1 LQFGRKRPLQHTR
14 EADMGSARREYR
26 FGIVGLGMIAHFHAK
41 AIQAMRGARLVAVAS
56 RSQAKAKEF
65 GAQYGVEGLG
75 SYRAL
80 IARDDIDIVTIC
92 TPSGAHLEPVI
103 LAAEHGKHIV
113 CEKPL
118 EVTLPRLDRM
128 IEACRRHRVRLG
140 GIFPSRTSEVY
151 QRIKHAV
158 DAGRLGRITLG
169 SAYVKW
175 WRSQA
180 YYDSAAWRGTWKLDG
195 GGCLMN
201 QGIHTIDLL
210 QWFMG
215 PAAEVRAF
223 TDRRAHVRIEVEDV
237 AVAAIRFKSG
247 ALGVIEGA
255 TSAWPG
261 HAKRIELCGDQ
272 GGVATREDDLATW
285 TFARP
290 AKGDAALLRRL
301 GARDTGKGGA
311 ADPKAISFV
320 GHQRQFEDFVAALR
334 VGRAPMV
341 DGKEGRKAVELIL
354 AIYRSARTGRSVRLP
369 L

>member
-1 LQFGRKRPLQHTR
+1 
-14 EADMGSARREYR
+14 
-26 FGIVGLGMIAHFHAK
+26 MISHFHAK
-41 AIQAMRGARLVAVAS
+41 AIQEMKGARLVAVAS
-56 RSQAKAKEF
+56 RDAAKAADF
-65 GAQYGVEGLG
+65 AAQYGAEGVG

-80 IARDDIDIVTIC
+80 VERDDIDIVTIC
-92 TPSGAHLEPVI
+92 TPSGAHLEPTI
-103 LAAEHGKHIV
+103 MAAEHGKHV
-113 CEKPL
+113 LCEKPL

-128 IEACRRHRVRLG
+128 IEVCRRRRVLLG

-151 QRIKHAV
+151 QRIKRAV

-175 WRSQA
+175 WRPQS
-180 YYDSAAWRGTWKLDG
+180 YYDSAAWRGTQKLDG

-215 PAAEVRAF
+215 PAVEVRAF
-223 TDRRAHVRIEVEDV
+223 TARLAHTRIEVED
-237 AVAAIRFKSG
+237 AAAAAIRFKNG

-272 GGVATREDDLATW
+272 GGVATREDDLVTW
-285 TFARP
+285 TFAKA
-290 AKGDAALLRRL
+290 AKSDAALLARL

-334 VGRAPMV
+334 TGRAPMV
-341 DGKEGRKAVELIL
+341 DGREGRKAVELIL
-354 AIYRSARTGRSVRLP
+354 AIYKSARSGKTVRLP

>member
-1 LQFGRKRPLQHTR
+1 
-14 EADMGSARREYR
+14 MGSAKREYR
-26 FGIVGLGMIAHFHAK
+26 FGIIGLGMIAHFHAK
-41 AIQAMRGARLVAVAS
+41 AIQAMKGARLVAVAS
-56 RSQAKAKEF
+56 RSKAKAEAF
-65 GAQYGVEGLG
+65 AAQYEVEGLG

-80 IARDDIDIVTIC
+80 AERDDIDIVTIC
-92 TPSGAHLEPVI
+92 TPSGAHLEPAI
-103 LAAEHGKHIV
+103 MAAAHGKHV
-113 CEKPL
+113 LCEKPL

-128 IEACRRHRVRLG
+128 IEVCRQRRVLLG

-151 QRIKHAV
+151 RRIKQAV

-169 SAYVKW
+169 SAYIKW
-175 WRSQA
+175 WRTQA
-180 YYDSAAWRGTWKLDG
+180 YYDSAAWRGTRKLDG

-223 TDRRAHVRIEVEDV
+223 TACRAHTRIEVEDV
-237 AVAAIRFKSG
+237 AVAAIRFTSG

-290 AKGDAALLRRL
+290 AKGDAALRGRL

-334 VGRAPMV
+334 AGRAPLV
-341 DGKEGRKAVELIL
+341 DGTEGRKAVELII
-354 AIYRSARTGRSVRLP
+354 AIYRSAKTGRTVRLP

>member
-1 LQFGRKRPLQHTR
+1 VVT
-14 EADMGSARREYR
+14 SRRECR
-26 FGIVGLGMIAHFHAK
+26 FGIIGLGMISHFHAK
-41 AIQAMRGARLVAVAS
+41 AIQAMKGARLVAVAS
-56 RSQAKAKEF
+56 RDAAKAAEF
-65 GAQYGVEGLG
+65 AAQYGVESVG

-80 IARDDIDIVTIC
+80 VERDDIDIVTIC
-92 TPSGAHLEPVI
+92 TPSGAHLEPTI
-103 LAAEHGKHIV
+103 MAAEHGKHV
-113 CEKPL
+113 LCEKPL

-128 IEACRRHRVRLG
+128 IEVCRRRRVLLG

-151 QRIKHAV
+151 RRIKQAV

-175 WRSQA
+175 GRAPS
-180 YYDSAAWRGTWKLDG
+180 YYDSAAWRGTRKLDG

-215 PAAEVRAF
+215 PAVEVRAF
-223 TDRRAHVRIEVEDV
+223 TARLAHTRIEVEDA
-237 AVAAIRFKSG
+237 AVAAIRFKNG

-261 HAKRIELCGDQ
+261 HAKKIELCGDQ
-272 GGVATREDDLATW
+272 GGVATREDDLVTW
-285 TFARP
+285 TFAKA
-290 AKGDAALLRRL
+290 AKNDVALLARL

-320 GHQRQFEDFVAALR
+320 GHQRQFEDFVAALKA
-334 VGRAPMV
+334 GRAPMV
-341 DGKEGRKAVELIL
+341 DGREGRKAVELIL
-354 AIYRSARTGRSVRLP
+354 AIYQSARTGKTVRLP

>member
-1 LQFGRKRPLQHTR
+1 
-14 EADMGSARREYR
+14 
-26 FGIVGLGMIAHFHAK
+26 MISHFHAK
-41 AIQAMRGARLVAVAS
+41 AIQEMKGARLVAVAS
-56 RSQAKAKEF
+56 RDAAKAVDF
-65 GAQYGVEGLG
+65 AAQYGAEGVG

-80 IARDDIDIVTIC
+80 VERDDIDIVTIC
-92 TPSGAHLEPVI
+92 TPSGAHLEPTI
-103 LAAEHGKHIV
+103 MAAEHGKHV
-113 CEKPL
+113 LCEKPL

-128 IEACRRHRVRLG
+128 IEVCRRRRVLLG

-151 QRIKHAV
+151 QRIKRAV

-175 WRSQA
+175 WRPQS
-180 YYDSAAWRGTWKLDG
+180 YYDSAAWRGTQKLDG

-215 PAAEVRAF
+215 PAVEVRAF
-223 TDRRAHVRIEVEDV
+223 TARLAHTRIEVED
-237 AVAAIRFKSG
+237 AAAAAIRFKNG

-272 GGVATREDDLATW
+272 GGVATREDDLVTW
-285 TFARP
+285 TFAKA
-290 AKGDAALLRRL
+290 AKSDAALLARL

-334 VGRAPMV
+334 TGRAPMV
-341 DGKEGRKAVELIL
+341 DGREGRKAVELIL
-354 AIYRSARTGRSVRLP
+354 AIYKSARSGKTVRLP